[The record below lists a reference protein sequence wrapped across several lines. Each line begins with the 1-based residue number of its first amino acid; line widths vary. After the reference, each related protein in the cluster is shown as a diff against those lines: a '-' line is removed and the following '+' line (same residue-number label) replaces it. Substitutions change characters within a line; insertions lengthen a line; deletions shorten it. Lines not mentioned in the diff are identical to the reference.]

1 MELIKRVIHFFAD
14 IIYLCIGAYAIVC
27 IPMLAGY
34 KPLVVLSGS
43 MEPTFSVG
51 SVIYYHSFNESDLK
65 VGDIVTYK
73 LKDNKTLVSHRINSI
88 ENGLI
93 ETKGDANNVADSQ
106 KITVDSI
113 IGVDADF
120 YFPYVGYYIRFVNEH
135 LYLVACAVIILMS
148 EFVLSNIDF
157 SEKKRKE
164 NENGN

>member
-1 MELIKRVIHFFAD
+1 MELVKKLVHVLAD

-27 IPMLAGY
+27 LPMLAGY

-51 SVIYYHSFNESDLK
+51 SVIYYQSFNESDLK
-65 VGDIVTYK
+65 VGDIITYK

-88 ENGLI
+88 EEGLI

-106 KITVDSI
+106 KITADSI
-113 IGVDADF
+113 IGVVAGF
-120 YFPYVGYYIRFVNEH
+120 YFPYIGYYIRFVNER
-135 LYLVACAVIILMS
+135 LYLVACAVVILMS

-157 SEKKRKE
+157 SKKKGKE
-164 NENGN
+164 IENGN